1 MNCEDL
7 VRHLET
13 LPFAF
18 TPALAVYSRADN
30 LREPQLYILFMKI
43 LFLLRCYAFQDLFYL
58 RAMSTFIEIVSCS
71 EYTMGVSGL
80 QNNFTG
86 YDSVVE

>member
-1 MNCEDL
+1 M

-30 LREPQLYILFMKI
+30 LREPQLYILFHENSLSAEMLCFSI
-43 LFLLRCYAFQDLFYL
+43 SFLFARDVHVYRDCIVLRVYYRNEWVTKQPHRGD
-58 RAMSTFIEIVSCS
+58 R
-71 EYTMGVSGL
+71 
-80 QNNFTG
+80 
-86 YDSVVE
+86 VVE